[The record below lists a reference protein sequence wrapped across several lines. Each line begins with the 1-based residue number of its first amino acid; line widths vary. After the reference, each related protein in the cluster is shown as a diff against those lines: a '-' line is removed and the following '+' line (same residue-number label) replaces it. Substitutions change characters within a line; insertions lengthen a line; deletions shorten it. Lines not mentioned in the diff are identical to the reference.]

1 MNALWQKW
9 SARYAALSQREQL
22 LIAAAVIALVFFGL
36 LTIWVDPASKR
47 AATLRKQLEGQGAEL
62 ATLQAQIASLK
73 SQLHDPDVANRKVMA
88 ELQARLAGIDSEI
101 GNLDEKLVPPQRMG
115 RVLQTVLS
123 HHRGLALVGLKSLA
137 PEPLL
142 APPVVQEGAVTG
154 APVKKEPEAE
164 RENIYRHGLEVRV
177 AGSYPELLAYVN
189 ELERAPQRLLWAGMA
204 LKVTEYP
211 RSELTLMV
219 YTLSRERDWLAL

>member
-1 MNALWQKW
+1 MNAIWRKW
-9 SARYAALSQREQL
+9 ADRYAALSQREQL
-22 LIAAAVIALVFFGL
+22 MIAAAAIAVVFFGL

-47 AATLRKQLEGQGAEL
+47 ATTLRAQLAGQEKEL
-62 ATLQAQIASLK
+62 ATLQAQIGSLK
-73 SQLHDPDVANRKVMA
+73 AQLHDPDAANRKALA
-88 ELQARLAGIDSEI
+88 ELHKRLAGIDSEI

-123 HHRGLALVGLKSLA
+123 RHRGLALISLRSLA

-142 APPVVQEGAVTG
+142 A
-154 APVKKEPEAE
+154 APVDKGTTAKKEPTVE
-164 RENIYRHGLEVRV
+164 RENIFRHGLEIRV
-177 AGSYPELLAYVN
+177 AGSYADLLAYVT
-189 ELERAPQRLLWAGMA
+189 ELERAPQRLLWGGLA
-204 LKVTEYP
+204 LKVTGYP